1 MAYTTAFDGRFEITP
16 PLDRH
21 EIDFLSG
28 FAGPAS
34 GPHNAGR
41 DGLPTD
47 GRPLSWCQW
56 VPSSDGRALEW
67 DGDPVFYRYADWLEY
82 LIAAFLA
89 PRGHGVSGTV
99 EVRTS
104 AGDFGWITVRD
115 NKVVTQISRTNRTR
129 RPGRNCAAVG
139 RSAVVTT
146 AITGYPP
153 VTG

>member
-16 PLDRH
+16 PLNRQ
-21 EIDFLSG
+21 EIDFLTR
-28 FAGPAS
+28 FAGSAS

-41 DGLPTD
+41 DGLPTR

-56 VPSSDGRALEW
+56 VPTGDGSALEW
-67 DGDPVFYRYADWLEY
+67 DGDQVFYRYTEWLEY
-82 LIAAFLA
+82 LIAALLA
-89 PRGHGVSGTV
+89 PRGHVMSGIV

-104 AGDFGWITVRD
+104 AGDFGRITVRD
-115 NKVVTQISRTNRTR
+115 NEVDAQISRTNRTR
-129 RPGRNCAAVG
+129 RPGRSCAAVG
-139 RSAVVTT
+139 RSAVLTT